1 MQLLI
6 SAEHSHLF
14 GYLLQRLKP
23 GTKWFTIIGC
33 HCSSADSSSCVRG
46 SAALNI
52 KLLQSSSPPPF
63 NPSENGAQTHIH
75 ICIGQRQPSSQTLKL
90 EMQEI
95 LQVKFSCLYRCLWWD
110 AFGGRCNVC
119 NRTLHSIFQKRYEGM
134 KMVFRIVEATAIPD
148 HFSFNLIYITLKRCH
163 YCTVLSHTGCYSRG

>member
-6 SAEHSHLF
+6 SAEHGHLF
-14 GYLLQRLKP
+14 GYLFQRLKP

-33 HCSSADSSSCVRG
+33 HCSSADNSSCVRG

-52 KLLQSSSPPPF
+52 KLLQSSSSPPF

-110 AFGGRCNVC
+110 AGV
-119 NRTLHSIFQKRYEGM
+119 HSEGDVMYATGHFTQFSKKGM
-134 KMVFRIVEATAIPD
+134 KE
-148 HFSFNLIYITLKRCH
+148 
-163 YCTVLSHTGCYSRG
+163 